1 MKDYSKLLDITVK
14 NQAELDEI
22 PLDFKGHIYIDAN
35 VSVVVSNR
43 YCFRVVA
50 KGNSSVVAW
59 GNSSVEACGDSSV
72 VAWENSSVVAK
83 ENSSVEACG
92 DSSVEA
98 NANVQVVD
106 RQFDGIIIL
115 AGNARKV
122 YMPKNIHEFMDFYGI
137 KHDEKTAIFYK
148 AVNKVDGKYVSNY
161 NPSFSYTVGENKT
174 ETCNKDTSVSCDNG
188 IHISH
193 LSWALDFGKDWPNL
207 AIIEVVTDI
216 DNIVM
221 PVDTDG
227 KVRTS
232 EVKVL
237 REVPLEE
244 CGVYGKILAR
254 RRNSA
259 S

>member
-1 MKDYSKLLDITVK
+1 MKDYSKLSDITVK

-50 KGNSSVVAW
+50 W
-59 GNSSVEACGDSSV
+59 GDSSV
-72 VAWENSSVVAK
+72 VARENSSVV
-83 ENSSVEACG
+83 
-92 DSSVEA
+92 A

-193 LSWALDFGKDWPNL
+193 LSWALDLGKDWPNL

-237 REVPLEE
+237 RVSDKS
-244 CGVYGKILAR
+244 CGMTLSEKIF
-254 RRNSA
+254 
-259 S
+259 